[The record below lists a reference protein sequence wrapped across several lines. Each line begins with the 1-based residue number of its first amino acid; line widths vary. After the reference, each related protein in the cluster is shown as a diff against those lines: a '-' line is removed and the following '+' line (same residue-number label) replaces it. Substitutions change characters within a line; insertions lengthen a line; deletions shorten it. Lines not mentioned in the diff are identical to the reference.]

1 MSDWFQSVCLLQ
13 QFHLFV
19 YLLFLFFL
27 VFALLSN
34 TYTRDVSDVSIR
46 YLLFSV
52 CLSCTRSWYTL
63 SGTSEDRKYHLMV
76 TTKVSFFVYKII
88 RVADN
93 QLSSSD
99 HFYTENCAFIKGSIS
114 PCLILQ
120 NLVMQCQCRKLY
132 AFALRMK
139 INDRYWLKLIKIAHN
154 LLQNTASIQRSSPS
168 ICYNLVILRISTTP
182 SKKANK
188 NLNQN
193 G

>member
-19 YLLFLFFL
+19 YLLFLFLFF

-88 RVADN
+88 RVLSINADN
-93 QLSSSD
+93 QLSSSY
-99 HFYTENCAFIKGSIS
+99 HIYTENCAFIKGSIS

-120 NLVMQCQCRKLY
+120 ILVMQCQCRKLY
-132 AFALRMK
+132 VFALRMK

-182 SKKANK
+182 SKKQTK
-188 NLNQN
+188 T
-193 G
+193 